1 MHRSAF
7 EMEVDR
13 GRVSNILSVCA
24 CSAKGKTCVLSL
36 ISISTGVVE
45 EEAHEC
51 RLPQNDCSRKL
62 WGLVAVAKRLIRA
75 EDKDQEARLGRD
87 GDRCLLAMLEENL

>member
-1 MHRSAF
+1 MHRNAF

-36 ISISTGVVE
+36 ISIRTGVVE
-45 EEAHEC
+45 EKAHE
-51 RLPQNDCSRKL
+51 RKGCSRKL
-62 WGLVAVAKRLIRA
+62 SGLVVVAKRLSRA
-75 EDKDQEARLGRD
+75 EDKDQEARLGRE